1 VIFRAARGP
10 EVALQRRV
18 PEQWICL
25 FEGRAGAK
33 ARAVFATEDQAKQFA
48 ERHAQVAAAGI
59 PLKWN
64 DNVDGMVLTTP
75 VGEYRVTWTEEV

>member
-1 VIFRAARGP
+1 M
-10 EVALQRRV
+10 
-18 PEQWICL
+18 
-25 FEGRAGAK
+25 
-33 ARAVFATEDQAKQFA
+33 FATEDQAKQYA

-75 VGEYRVTWTEEV
+75 VGEYRVTWTEEG